1 MDIFLFFPPLFV
13 ERADDVNRR
22 FDERSLQRL
31 NERGLILFNNTNK
44 MHWIYYLEEL
54 SPNFFYR
61 WTFWYCQ
68 STIGSAK
75 SFKSTRLVFFKTFI
89 VFPIEIFILAF
100 IVEERLDNRRSDDE
114 RSIRRIIN
122 EARERLSE
130 RERVERIDEVRDN
143 NERRDARRVEQDES
157 RREVR
162 AINYFVENSMWKMC
176 FFISFQI
183 EIWWIGLLMIHI
195 LSSNLSDEIISNAV
209 MLADKFG
216 MNPSEEIA
224 VNKNELNPDEK

>member
-1 MDIFLFFPPLFV
+1 M
-13 ERADDVNRR
+13 
-22 FDERSLQRL
+22 
-31 NERGLILFNNTNK
+31 
-44 MHWIYYLEEL
+44 
-54 SPNFFYR
+54 
-61 WTFWYCQ
+61 
-68 STIGSAK
+68 
-75 SFKSTRLVFFKTFI
+75 VFFKTFI

-162 AINYFVENSMWKMC
+162 AINYFVENSM
-176 FFISFQI
+176 
-183 EIWWIGLLMIHI
+183 
-195 LSSNLSDEIISNAV
+195 
-209 MLADKFG
+209 
-216 MNPSEEIA
+216 
-224 VNKNELNPDEK
+224 